1 MSKPIIGI
9 TSGVIVDEGGM
20 FPGYR
25 RVYANEDYI
34 SSVVQNGGVP
44 LIIPLNTSLAVIEQ
58 QVAMIDGL
66 ILTGG
71 NDITPLKYNQEPEQ
85 KLGDLFPERDRFESE
100 VLKLAKAKTV
110 PILGI
115 CRGAQ
120 LINVCHGGNLYQD
133 LSYRSE
139 KTLKHWQSH
148 SAAQVT
154 HSIELVEGSKLKSII
169 GSEDI
174 LVNSFHHQVMNKVAE
189 EFKVSAIEKDGVV
202 EAIESKTYPFLMG
215 VQWHPEML
223 HKSVSSMNLIFKA
236 LIRQAEGN

>member
-1 MSKPIIGI
+1 MVKPIIGI
-9 TSGVIVDEGGM
+9 TSGVLVDDAGM

-25 RVYANEDYI
+25 RLYANEDYI
-34 SSVVQNGGVP
+34 TSVVQNGGVP
-44 LIIPLNTSLAVIEQ
+44 VIIPINTNVAVIEQ

-71 NDITPLKYNQEPEQ
+71 NDITPLKYKQEPEE
-85 KLGDLFPERDRFESE
+85 KLGVLFPERDKFESE
-100 VLKLAKAKTV
+100 VLRLAKKRNV

-120 LINVCHGGNLYQD
+120 LINVCHGGDLYQD
-133 LSYRSE
+133 LSYRTE

-148 SAAQVT
+148 TTSQVT
-154 HSIELVEGSKLKSII
+154 HSIDLVEGSKLKAII
-169 GSEDI
+169 GSDDM
-174 LVNSFHHQVMNKVAE
+174 LVNSFHHQIMDKVAE
-189 EFKVSAIEKDGVV
+189 EFSVSAVAKDGVI
-202 EAIESKTYPFLMG
+202 EAIESKMYPFLMG

-223 HKSVSSMNLIFKA
+223 CESVSSMNLIFKA

>member
-34 SSVVQNGGVP
+34 SSVVKNGGVP

-71 NDITPLKYNQEPEQ
+71 NDITPLKYNQEPKQ
-85 KLGDLFPERDRFESE
+85 KLGHLFPERDRFESE
-100 VLKLAKAKTV
+100 VLKLAKAKNV

-120 LINVCHGGNLYQD
+120 LINVCHGGDLYQD

-169 GSEDI
+169 GSQGI
-174 LVNSFHHQVMNKVAE
+174 RVNSFHHQVMNKVAE
-189 EFKVSAIEKDGVV
+189 GFKVSATAKDGVV

-223 HKSVSSMNLIFKA
+223 YQSVSSMNLIFKA

>member
-85 KLGDLFPERDRFESE
+85 KLGELFPERDVFESE
-100 VLKLAKAKTV
+100 VLKLAKAKTL

-120 LINVCHGGNLYQD
+120 LINVCHGGDLYQD

-139 KTLKHWQSH
+139 KTLEHWQSH
-148 SAAQVT
+148 SVVQVT
-154 HSIELVEGSKLKSII
+154 HSIELVEGSQLKSII

-189 EFKVSAIEKDGVV
+189 EFKVSAIAKDGVV

-223 HKSVSSMNLIFKA
+223 HQSVSSMNLIFKA
-236 LIRQAEGN
+236 LIRQAEGK